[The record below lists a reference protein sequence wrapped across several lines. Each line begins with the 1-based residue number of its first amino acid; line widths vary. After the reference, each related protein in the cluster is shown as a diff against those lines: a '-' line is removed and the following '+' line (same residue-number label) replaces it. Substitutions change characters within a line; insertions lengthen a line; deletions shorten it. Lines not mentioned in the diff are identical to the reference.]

1 MKVFTI
7 APKEYISERFII
19 TYVLYTK
26 KEAIQKY
33 LDKFP
38 QFKRSELTIYN

>member
-7 APKEYISERFII
+7 APKEFISERFIM
-19 TYVLYTK
+19 TYYDYTK

-38 QFKRSELTIYN
+38 QFKRSELTFKI